1 MSRKYRLNMCLEM
14 SSYFQTR
21 KIYIFLE
28 KNTLPNSESPSN
40 KWNLPIHY
48 VKRKPGS
55 VNLSIQSPFNRNDV
69 ICQQDINL
77 HHHVHGF
84 QQIFGKA
91 AVLEEKR
98 IEAVMYIIQEKLH
111 GADLGQDFFN
121 DVLVVMQYLVER
133 VRPEAVARHEVQI
146 LPERE
151 PSQVVALHDTVE
163 FRVLFLQPHN
173 CSCHF

>member
-1 MSRKYRLNMCLEM
+1 MCLEM

-77 HHHVHGF
+77 H
-84 QQIFGKA
+84 QQVQKKPIQINTSTFRHFPSFILGSCFLTSA
-91 AVLEEKR
+91 CYSEQIVLTSSTNVLWASSDYKWYLNFKVSYVYSVDLYMTGR
-98 IEAVMYIIQEKLH
+98 KEARRSNSWH
-111 GADLGQDFFN
+111 
-121 DVLVVMQYLVER
+121 
-133 VRPEAVARHEVQI
+133 
-146 LPERE
+146 
-151 PSQVVALHDTVE
+151 TVG
-163 FRVLFLQPHN
+163 V
-173 CSCHF
+173 

>member
-1 MSRKYRLNMCLEM
+1 MCLEM

-55 VNLSIQSPFNRNDV
+55 VNLTIQSPFNRNDI

-77 HHHVHGF
+77 D
-84 QQIFGKA
+84 QQVQKKPIQINTSTFRHFPSFILGSCFLTSA
-91 AVLEEKR
+91 CYSEQTVLTSSTNVLWASSDYKWYLNFKVSYVYSLYMTGR
-98 IEAVMYIIQEKLH
+98 KEARRSNSWH
-111 GADLGQDFFN
+111 
-121 DVLVVMQYLVER
+121 
-133 VRPEAVARHEVQI
+133 
-146 LPERE
+146 
-151 PSQVVALHDTVE
+151 TVG
-163 FRVLFLQPHN
+163 V
-173 CSCHF
+173 